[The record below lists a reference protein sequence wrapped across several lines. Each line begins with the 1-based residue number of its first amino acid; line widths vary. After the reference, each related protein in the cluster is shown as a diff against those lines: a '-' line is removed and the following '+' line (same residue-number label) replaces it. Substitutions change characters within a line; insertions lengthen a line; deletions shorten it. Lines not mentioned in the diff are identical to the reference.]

1 MKLDEFLT
9 YVYEGREFELTFDSV
24 PYFLYYDLEN
34 IDGKEVQIMHL
45 SDCKLKKEIF
55 KGTVEEL
62 LDFDFGN
69 NTTLRLNIN
78 RICFDCVL

>member
-45 SDCKLKKEIF
+45 SDCKLKMEIF

-69 NTTLRLNIN
+69 NTTLRSNID

>member
-1 MKLDEFLT
+1 MKLNEFLT

-24 PYFLYYDLEN
+24 PYFLYYDLE
-34 IDGKEVQIMHL
+34 IIGGKEVQIMHL
-45 SDCKLKKEIF
+45 SDCKLKKEVF

-69 NTTLRLNIN
+69 NTTLRLNIDK
-78 RICFDCVL
+78 ICFDCVL